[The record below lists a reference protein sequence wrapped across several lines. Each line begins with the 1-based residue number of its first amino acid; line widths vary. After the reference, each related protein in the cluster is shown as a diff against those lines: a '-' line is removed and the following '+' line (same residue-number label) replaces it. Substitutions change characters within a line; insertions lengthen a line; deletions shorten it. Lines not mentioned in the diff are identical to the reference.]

1 MNSTCCAVVAVL
13 AALLTGAC
21 GYEQADTQAA
31 EDKFISDL
39 SRDAFWKTVDRATAI
54 TAGHTFCDD
63 VIEANKQGKT
73 GVEAVGLVVNRY
85 GLESGPILFGA
96 AKRNFCPDVD
106 LG

>member
-13 AALLTGAC
+13 AALVTGAC
-21 GYEQADTQAA
+21 GNEQADNQAA

-39 SRDAFWKTVDRATAI
+39 SRDTFWKTVDHTTAI
-54 TAGHTFCDD
+54 TAGRTFCDD

-73 GVEAVGLVVNRY
+73 GVEAVGLVITRY

-96 AKRNFCPDVD
+96 AKRNFCPDAN